1 MSLPRSVTAFVLC
14 AAASSVQAGLP
25 DELSGSW
32 YNPAQ
37 SGHGIS
43 IEFVGSS
50 RAVVIWH
57 VYDPAGRPLTLYL
70 DGQVRGRAISG
81 PVYAPAGMR
90 FGVFDPATV
99 RLPAWGSASLD
110 FTACDAAELAWQAT
124 DPAYGQ
130 GRMPMVPLVA
140 RSPACVLP
148 PPNALPAGLI
158 SGRSDAGPGAPVV
171 SFQGIVDGEG
181 RLWGIERSRNPGG
194 DSEIPGPA
202 WLASTWPSV
211 VRASPVAGAGTAL
224 DVDAVSFGTFAFA
237 GQRFLSHDALAG
249 GWAPIGGEPQLTL
262 GAVNGSIARPQ
273 AWTLAP
279 PGGVGLVAPLTA
291 SALSGDWIVRLRA
304 QFFALDYA
312 LTIDADGHACL
323 TLAGPGCDFSGR
335 LEVGDGAI
343 GLVDFELVDHT
354 RPHLLPYRGRGWLA
368 DTASGRELVLVGD
381 NGSVGLGLIA
391 RPR

>member
-90 FGVFDPATV
+90 FGVFDPTTV

-158 SGRSDAGPGAPVV
+158 SGRSDSAPGAPVV

-194 DSEIPGPA
+194 ESLVPGPA

-211 VRASPVAGAGTAL
+211 LRAIPVAGAGVAL
-224 DVDAVSFGTFAFA
+224 DVEAVSFGAFAFS
-237 GQRFLSHDALAG
+237 GQRFLSHEALAG
-249 GWAPIGGEPQLTL
+249 SWVPIGEPLLTL
-262 GAVNGSIARPQ
+262 GAVNGSTAQPQ
-273 AWTLAP
+273 SWTLAAP
-279 PGGVGLVAPLTA
+279 AGVSLVAPLTLP
-291 SALSGDWIVRLRA
+291 ALAGNWDVRLRA
-304 QFFALDYA
+304 QFFALEFPLSIA
-312 LTIDADGHACL
+312 ADGSACL
-323 TLAGPGCDFSGR
+323 SFSGTGCDFSGR